1 MISDIVAVTDH
12 IKNFKIEKKLLG
24 NYFDEK
30 VSQNTTIILVWHE
43 KVDSNFLAKYPSIR
57 AIVRYGVGYDNID
70 IDYCKNKK
78 IIVANTPDYGVDEVS
93 DSAIGMILYLTR
105 KIGTLEYL
113 AKQDPNYWLGKEL
126 NITMNRIN
134 KLSLGI
140 IGLGRIGGSIAKKF
154 FPFSRNIGFYDPY
167 IPNGYEKIYGI
178 KRYDKI
184 SDLLKNSDIVSVN
197 TPLTEETNGLID
209 EKFLKQLKK
218 GAYLINLSRGPI
230 VKNKND
236 ILHSLLSNRLEGY
249 GTDVWTEEPPLS
261 VDKLQIAW
269 KENKNNLKGRLI
281 VNPHTAYYSKEA
293 LEESRSKACST
304 CLKIINGEKI
314 INRIV

>member
-1 MISDIVAVTDH
+1 MLDVVTVTDH
-12 IKNFKIEKKLLG
+12 IQDFSIEKKILG
-24 NYFDEK
+24 KYFNEK
-30 VSQNTTIILVWHE
+30 LSEKTTIILVWH
-43 KVDSNFLAKYPSIR
+43 KKIDKNFLEQYPSIR

-113 AKQDPNYWLGKEL
+113 AQKDHNYWLGKEL
-126 NITMNRIN
+126 NISMNRIN

-154 FPFSRNIGFYDPY
+154 LPFSRNIGFYDPY
-167 IPNGYEKIYGI
+167 IPNGFEKVYGI

-209 EKFLKQLKK
+209 EKFLKRLKK

-230 VKNKND
+230 VKNTDD
-236 ILHSLLSNRLEGY
+236 ILNSLLTNSLEGY
-249 GTDVWTEEPPLS
+249 GTDVWTEEPPLFE
-261 VDKLQIAW
+261 DKLQIAW
-269 KENKNNLKGRLI
+269 RENKNNLKGRLI

-293 LEESRSKACST
+293 LEESRSKACAT
-304 CLKIINGEKI
+304 CLKIINREKI